1 MTLLELQTVLGE
13 TIENIRAV
21 KTDGTADPL
30 VTKET
35 YSKAESIARLAKQM
49 INNADVVLRADKLQ
63 SEGKI
68 TEESATRK
76 LVGA

>member
-35 YSKAESIARLAKQM
+35 YSKAESIARQCG
-49 INNADVVLRADKLQ
+49 RC
-63 SEGKI
+63 S
-68 TEESATRK
+68 
-76 LVGA
+76 